1 MIHNKVFLGKVRQY
15 RLFRAH
21 VNFGTDSLLYPY
33 DTQRPSLKFQSLD
46 YADDTIHIS
55 TKTLN
60 NLNGFDPKLLTV
72 EGLENLSNI
81 QGRSDNRSTWYT
93 LYHILYR
100 SHIIWLGE
108 LWNRRKH
115 ENYGP
120 NSEWNWKSYSYNVE
134 TVTSLVRNNLQFSQ
148 LIVTFDMQRNDP
160 FFSLTLFIPV
170 LILTVLAPIG
180 LILPGM
186 ILKIKVFQNV

>member
-21 VNFGTDSLLYPY
+21 VNFGTDSILYPY
-33 DTQRPSLKFQSLD
+33 DTQTPSLKFQSLD
-46 YADDTIHIS
+46 YGDDTIHIS

-100 SHIIWLGE
+100 SHII
-108 LWNRRKH
+108 
-115 ENYGP
+115 
-120 NSEWNWKSYSYNVE
+120 
-134 TVTSLVRNNLQFSQ
+134 
-148 LIVTFDMQRNDP
+148 
-160 FFSLTLFIPV
+160 
-170 LILTVLAPIG
+170 
-180 LILPGM
+180 
-186 ILKIKVFQNV
+186 

>member
-46 YADDTIHIS
+46 YGDDTIHIS

-72 EGLENLSNI
+72 EGLESLSNI
-81 QGRSDNRSTWYT
+81 QGRSDDYNMLYLIGYMIYDSADCEIDKSMKTTFQILNGIGRVIHTTLKQSPLLSETISNFRS
-93 LYHILYR
+93 LL
-100 SHIIWLGE
+100 
-108 LWNRRKH
+108 
-115 ENYGP
+115 
-120 NSEWNWKSYSYNVE
+120 
-134 TVTSLVRNNLQFSQ
+134 SLLKCKEMTHFS
-148 LIVTFDMQRNDP
+148 R
-160 FFSLTLFIPV
+160 
-170 LILTVLAPIG
+170 
-180 LILPGM
+180 
-186 ILKIKVFQNV
+186 